1 MILFENHN
9 ASIRCSRGR
18 QTHRLNMLRRRFRW
32 NGVPFVKYTS
42 VLLTYRRTY
51 IWNNLWEIHMLY
63 KFWRCHGVLGKWLV
77 RYGEKYPVCE
87 GLSRGVN
94 HIMAKEFYYI
104 KTKRV
109 CFIFSTRQQTWLHD
123 SHVISHVL
131 ILSEPRSIN
140 IEWLQRLLIIAV
152 VLNVNWLQDEPELIW
167 MEWIQI
173 YSRFLKMISIIYT
186 IP

>member
-42 VLLTYRRTY
+42 VLLTYHRTY

-104 KTKRV
+104 KTKRI

-123 SHVISHVL
+123 SHVILTNCFDFVWATFNKYWMTST
-131 ILSEPRSIN
+131 SIN
-140 IEWLQRLLIIAV
+140 HSCGIKCILIATMNQSWYEWNESKYIA
-152 VLNVNWLQDEPELIW
+152 D
-167 MEWIQI
+167 
-173 YSRFLKMISIIYT
+173 F
-186 IP
+186 